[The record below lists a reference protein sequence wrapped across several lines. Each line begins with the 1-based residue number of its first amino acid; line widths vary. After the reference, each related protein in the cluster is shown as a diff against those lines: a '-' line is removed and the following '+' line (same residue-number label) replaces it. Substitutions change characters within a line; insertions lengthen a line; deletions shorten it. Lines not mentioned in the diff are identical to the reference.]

1 MKLDPVVLEN
11 DHVRLEPLRE
21 SRKKEMRA
29 ALNVDPDAWEIMVG
43 SAYGETFDA
52 WWDESMRGYHLGHRL
67 PYAVIDRASGQV
79 AGTTGFFDI
88 IDAHKRVEIGGT
100 FYRPEFRGGVV
111 NPACKRLLMG
121 AAFDA
126 GAIRVEMVTDA
137 LNARSRRALAGL
149 GAVEEGTLRRH
160 KVTHTG
166 RVRDTVVFAVLDS
179 DWPTV
184 RAKLNERLDP
194 RLGNVATS

>member
-21 SRKKEMRA
+21 SRRKEMRA
-29 ALNVDPDAWEIMVG
+29 ALNVDPEAWDVMVHSGHGDA
-43 SAYGETFDA
+43 FDG
-52 WWDESMRGYHLGHRL
+52 WWDDAMRGYQLGHRL
-67 PYAVIDRASGQV
+67 PYAVIDKATGEL
-79 AGTTGFFDI
+79 AGSSGFFDI
-88 IDAHKRVEIGGT
+88 VDVHRRVEVGGT
-100 FYRPEFRGGVV
+100 FYRPEFRRGLV

-126 GAIRVEMVTDA
+126 GAIRVEFVTDA
-137 LNARSRRALAGL
+137 LNTRSRAALIKL

-166 RVRDTVVFAVLDS
+166 RVRDTVVFAVVDR
-179 DWPTV
+179 DWPRV
-184 RAKLNERLDP
+184 REGLDARLA
-194 RLGNVATS
+194 RSTAAASAS